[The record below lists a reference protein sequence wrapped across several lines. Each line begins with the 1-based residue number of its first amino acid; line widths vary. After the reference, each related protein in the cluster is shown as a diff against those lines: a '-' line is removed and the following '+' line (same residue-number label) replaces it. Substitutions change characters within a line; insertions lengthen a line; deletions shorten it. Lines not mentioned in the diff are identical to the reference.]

1 MLKRYKNVFFGMIE
15 AAGLS
20 LGDFTAKGGIEK
32 HTKDPAFIIRYHPA
46 NLTFTAINPSDNPHL
61 FYGSYTIYAPTVLKR
76 RGKEVEI
83 VEGPPSD
90 FSETREAFAKW
101 LSEHVRTSID
111 EELLPDL
118 WATVSAK
125 LLPTN
130 SSPRSRTAHFTD
142 EERRQLKL
150 ALATFRVRLI
160 QTFRPNKEQLHVV
173 SQQLDYLVAA
183 VDRLNKFDWKGVA
196 LSTLIGISTA
206 LTLDTERGRQLY
218 GLFQQALS
226 TLLYLIR

>member
-1 MLKRYKNVFFGMIE
+1 MLKRYKNVFFEMIE

-90 FSETREAFAKW
+90 FSEAASR
-101 LSEHVRTSID
+101 
-111 EELLPDL
+111 LLWKIGKAYSLGIP
-118 WATVSAK
+118 K
-125 LLPTN
+125 N
-130 SSPRSRTAHFTD
+130 
-142 EERRQLKL
+142 KL
-150 ALATFRVRLI
+150 A
-160 QTFRPNKEQLHVV
+160 HGV
-173 SQQLDYLVAA
+173 SQ
-183 VDRLNKFDWKGVA
+183 
-196 LSTLIGISTA
+196 
-206 LTLDTERGRQLY
+206 TEEEHAYARRY
-218 GLFQQALS
+218 
-226 TLLYLIR
+226 TICW